1 MRLAG
6 RGTRDRAGHRA
17 YAAQAED
24 RSGHRRNSACQR
36 DGERPAE
43 ELAFLNDSI
52 LETKVEGHAGFWWDG
67 HGCRAQSLT
76 QTAQEKLRQ
85 LVARIEKLE
94 EEKKSIGDDIKETYA
109 EAKAT
114 GFDSKVLRQVV
125 RFRKQDRQEREEQE
139 QIRELYLHA
148 LGEI

>member
-1 MRLAG
+1 MADFG
-6 RGTRDRAGHRA
+6 GTDTVVA
-17 YAAQAED
+17 
-24 RSGHRRNSACQR
+24 
-36 DGERPAE
+36 
-43 ELAFLNDSI
+43 
-52 LETKVEGHAGFWWDG
+52 T
-67 HGCRAQSLT
+67 QSLT

-94 EEKKSIGDDIKETYA
+94 EEKKSIADDVKESYA
-109 EAKAT
+109 EAKAL

-125 RFRKQDRQEREEQE
+125 RLRKQDRQEREEQE

>member
-1 MRLAG
+1 MADFG
-6 RGTRDRAGHRA
+6 GADTVVA
-17 YAAQAED
+17 
-24 RSGHRRNSACQR
+24 
-36 DGERPAE
+36 
-43 ELAFLNDSI
+43 
-52 LETKVEGHAGFWWDG
+52 T
-67 HGCRAQSLT
+67 QSLT

-94 EEKKSIGDDIKETYA
+94 EEKKSIADDIKESYA
-109 EAKAT
+109 EAKAV

-125 RFRKQDRQEREEQE
+125 RIRKQDRHEREEQD

>member
-1 MRLAG
+1 MPDFG
-6 RGTRDRAGHRA
+6 GTDTVA
-17 YAAQAED
+17 
-24 RSGHRRNSACQR
+24 
-36 DGERPAE
+36 
-43 ELAFLNDSI
+43 
-52 LETKVEGHAGFWWDG
+52 
-67 HGCRAQSLT
+67 AQSLT
-76 QTAQEKLRQ
+76 QTAQDKLRQ
-85 LVARIEKLE
+85 LVARIERLE

-125 RFRKQDRQEREEQE
+125 RIRKQDRQEREEQE

>member
-1 MRLAG
+1 MAMPDFG
-6 RGTRDRAGHRA
+6 GTDTVA
-17 YAAQAED
+17 
-24 RSGHRRNSACQR
+24 
-36 DGERPAE
+36 
-43 ELAFLNDSI
+43 
-52 LETKVEGHAGFWWDG
+52 
-67 HGCRAQSLT
+67 AQSLT
-76 QTAQEKLRQ
+76 QTAQDKLRQ
-85 LVARIEKLE
+85 LVARIERLE

-125 RFRKQDRQEREEQE
+125 RIRKQDRQEREEQD